1 MLAADI
7 AGQGSEQELMRQ
19 VRQNPE
25 VGLAAA
31 LEAYGGLVKAVCSR
45 ALGEASPQDVEECV
59 AEVFWRL
66 YQNGSAWQ
74 PERSL
79 KSWLC
84 GIARHVA
91 LDKRRAMIRR
101 PAVAKPAEE
110 LGLIADPVDF
120 VEQLE
125 AADRQRL
132 VQECVGELGEP
143 DRQIFIRRYF
153 WGEKTAA
160 IAAGLRLDAKAVENR
175 LYRGRQRLRQA
186 LLERGISL

>member
-7 AGQGSEQELMRQ
+7 AEQERELARQ

-31 LEAYGGLVKAVCSR
+31 LEAYGGLVKATCRR

-59 AEVFWRL
+59 AEVFWRF
-66 YQNGSAWQ
+66 YQSAATWQ

-110 LGLIADPVDF
+110 LAGIADPVDL
-120 VEQLE
+120 VERLE
-125 AADRQRL
+125 AADRRRL
-132 VQECVGELGEP
+132 VRECVGELAEP

-153 WGEKTAA
+153 WGEKTAV
-160 IAAGLRLDAKAVENR
+160 IAAGLRLDVKAVENR